1 MGILQGRRSRL
12 SAAVAGGLATALV
25 ALGLGAAPAATAD
38 TRPISTTLP
47 TTASVDPLPTWQLTG
62 VVWSQVVV
70 GTTVYATGDFT
81 KARPAGMWK
90 GGPTEI
96 NVSHL
101 FAYDITTGERVA
113 SFNHTLNAPGLA
125 VTASPD
131 GKRVYVGG
139 SFTTVDNK
147 PRGHLAAFDTATGA
161 LVEGFRPSV
170 DQDVKALTATNA
182 TVYAGGAFGSATGTA
197 APTSSLRKRLAA
209 FGAADGAL
217 LPWAPSATDGAYVWA
232 LTLTPDQTKVV
243 IGGQFATLNG
253 ANVYGLGAVGATTGT
268 NLPWAASGT
277 LRDSGKGAINSLT
290 TDGTYV
296 YGSGFAFGAGGLFEG
311 SFSLNPAN
319 GAIRWMVDCLGDTYD
334 VEPVG
339 DVTYTVSHAHDCR
352 SIGAFGDTSPRT
364 RWQPANAFT
373 TAPTGL
379 NNGPNAYGWNYKGRP
394 APTML
399 HWYPELGI
407 GIYSKQYQ
415 AAWSVV
421 SGSGYIA
428 LGGEF
433 PTVNG
438 KEQYGLTRYAVPG
451 AAPGVPANKVG
462 PQYLGTVPV
471 RSAPPATAASVPA
484 PGTVRVTYGAA
495 WDKDNQRLT
504 YQLYRDRGTAAEALV
519 DTRTVDSN
527 FWTLPTQTVEDK
539 TAPAGSH
546 TYQVRVTDPFGNE
559 LLSPVSNS
567 VTASGNAAPSAAFT
581 ATTTGLR
588 VDVDA
593 ATSTDADGTVAS
605 YAWTFGDGTT
615 ATGRTAS
622 RTYAAAGTYS
632 VKLTV
637 TDDQG
642 AVGTTTRTVTVAPT
656 PPANTAPTASFTS
669 TTAGLR
675 VDVDGSGSTDADG
688 TVASYAWTFGDGTT
702 ATGATANRTY
712 AAAGTYDVRLTVT
725 DDDGATASV
734 TRSVTVTAPP
744 SDVLAAD
751 TFERTSTSGWG
762 SAQTGGAWTYSGS
775 TSLFTVAGGAGVITM
790 AAAGSGPTARLPIS
804 STDTDLQLTFAFDK
818 APTGGGQYTRAVVRG
833 DQANGY
839 HAKVWVQANGTMV
852 VYLNRNVAGT
862 ETNLASKVLPGTFVA
877 GQGYRVRIQGF
888 GSGTTT
894 LRTKVWPAGTA
905 EPTAWAATA
914 TDTTAALQSPAGV
927 AVRAYLS
934 GSSAAPVKLSVS
946 EVTARRTGELT
957 AR

>member
-1 MGILQGRRSRL
+1 MGILQGRWSRVSRL
-12 SAAVAGGLATALV
+12 TAGGLATAVV

-38 TRPISTTLP
+38 TRPVAATLP
-47 TTASVDPLPTWQLTG
+47 TTVSVDPLPTWQLTG

-81 KARPAGMWK
+81 KARPPGMWA

-96 NVSHL
+96 SVGHL

-113 SFNHTLNAPGLA
+113 SFNHTLNAAGLA
-125 VTASPD
+125 ITASPD

-139 SFTTVDNK
+139 DFTTVDGQS
-147 PRGHLAAFDTATGA
+147 RQHLAAFDTATGA
-161 LVEGFRPSV
+161 LAPGFAPIANG
-170 DQDVKALTATNA
+170 QVKALTATA
-182 TVYAGGAFGSATGTA
+182 STLYVGGAFESAGSGTVV
-197 APTSSLRKRLAA
+197 APRKRLAA
-209 FGAADGAL
+209 FSTSTSAL
-217 LPWAPSATDGAYVWA
+217 LSWAPKADDGYVWS
-232 LTLTPDQTKVV
+232 LTTTPDATKVV
-243 IGGQFATLNG
+243 IGGQFSTLNS
-253 ANVYGLGAVGATTGT
+253 AAVYGLGAVGATSGT

-290 TDGTYV
+290 NDGTWV

-339 DVTYTVSHAHDCR
+339 DVTYTVSHTHDCR
-352 SIGAFGDTSPRT
+352 SIGGFGDTSPRT
-364 RWQPANAFT
+364 RWQPAGAFT

-407 GIYSKQYQ
+407 GTASQQYQ
-415 AAWSVV
+415 AAWNVV
-421 SGSGYIA
+421 SGGRYIA

-438 KEQYGLTRYAVPG
+438 KAQQGLTRYALPDT
-451 AAPGVPANKVG
+451 APGVAPNKVG

-471 RSAPPATAASVPA
+471 RSAPPATTASVPA
-484 PGTVRVTYGAA
+484 AGTVRVTYGAA

-527 FWTLPTQTVEDK
+527 FWTLPAQTVDDR

-567 VTASGNAAPSAAFT
+567 VSASGNAAPTASFTST
-581 ATTTGLR
+581 ATGLTVS
-588 VDVDA
+588 VDGGG
-593 ATSTDADGTVAS
+593 STDADGTVAS
-605 YAWTFGDGTT
+605 YAWTFGDGSTATGRTASRTYAAAGTYSVRLTVTDNQGATGTTTRSVTVASAPPANAAPTAAFTSTATGLTVSVDGGGSTDSDGTVASYAWTFGDGST

-642 AVGTTTRTVTVAPT
+642 ATGTVTKQLTVAA
-656 PPANTAPTASFTS
+656 PPAN
-669 TTAGLR
+669 
-675 VDVDGSGSTDADG
+675 
-688 TVASYAWTFGDGTT
+688 
-702 ATGATANRTY
+702 
-712 AAAGTYDVRLTVT
+712 
-725 DDDGATASV
+725 
-734 TRSVTVTAPP
+734 
-744 SDVLAAD
+744 DVLAAD
-751 TFERTSTSGWG
+751 TFERTSASGWG
-762 SAQTGGAWTYSGS
+762 SAETGGAWTYSGS
-775 TSLFTVAGGAGVITM
+775 TTLFTVGAGQGVIKM

-818 APTGGGQYTRAVVRG
+818 APTGGGQYTRAIVRG
-833 DQANGY
+833 DQTNGY
-839 HAKVWVQANGTMV
+839 HAKIWVQASGTMV
-852 VYLNRNVAGT
+852 VYLNRNEAGT
-862 ETNLASKVLPGTFVA
+862 ETSLASKVLPGTFVA
-877 GQGYRVRIQGF
+877 GQDYAVRIQAW
-888 GSGTTT
+888 GSGTTN
-894 LRTKVWPAGTA
+894 LRTKVWAAGTT

-914 TDTTAALQSPAGV
+914 TDTTASLQAPAGV

-934 GSSAAPVKLSVS
+934 GTSTAPVSLSVS
-946 EVTARRTGELT
+946 ELTARRTGN
-957 AR
+957 